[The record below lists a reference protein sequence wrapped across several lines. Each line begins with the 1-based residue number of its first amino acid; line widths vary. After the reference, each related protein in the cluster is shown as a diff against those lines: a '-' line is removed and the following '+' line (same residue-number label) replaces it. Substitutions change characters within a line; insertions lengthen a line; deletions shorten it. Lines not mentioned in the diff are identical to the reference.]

1 MSLERGEDPRTR
13 TGTAARQAEATK
25 EAILQSVA
33 RIVSEEGAGALTI
46 DEVAKSAALSKG
58 GVLHHFP
65 SKEALLLA
73 AFAHDL
79 DSFEEEVARLQQEDP
94 ATPGAYTRAYLRACV
109 ESFGPTGDDCL
120 TFLHQFR
127 AIPSTVRLVRSY
139 KERWMHRVE
148 QDGLNPAIAN
158 LVRYVGDGIW
168 LASTAAEAKPA
179 SFDEMVEL
187 LLRLAG
193 TDDGDGRPETAGGF
207 STREQPEQG
216 VQDDDLRTDGR

>member
-1 MSLERGEDPRTR
+1 MRMERGTDPRPR
-13 TGTAARQAEATK
+13 VSAAARQAEATK

-33 RIVSEEGAGALTI
+33 RIVCEEGAGALTI
-46 DEVAKSAALSKG
+46 DEVARSAAVSKG

-79 DSFEEEVARLQQEDP
+79 DSFEDEVARLQQEDP
-94 ATPGAYTRAYLRACV
+94 ASPGAYTRAYLRACV

-120 TFLHQFR
+120 AFLHQFR
-127 AIPSTVRLVRSY
+127 SIPSTVRLVRSY

-168 LASTAAEAKPA
+168 LASTTAETKPA
-179 SFDEMVEL
+179 SFDEMVEW
-187 LLRLAG
+187 LLRLARAEEGGGQHG
-193 TDDGDGRPETAGGF
+193 TTGELT
-207 STREQPEQG
+207 TPEQG